1 MQLYIF
7 FLFLFC
13 LNFKKSKTLSSAH
26 IISNKKNV
34 NTETFSSH
42 FPPNT
47 FHGVSN
53 AVACDDKL
61 RCLKIIE
68 FSISPNHSLNCFD
81 KYLPIIF
88 GDSQIGFYPRDG
100 GILFYHQKNSETC
113 QKIKR

>member
-1 MQLYIF
+1 MNFRII
-7 FLFLFC
+7 FLFSFC

-34 NTETFSSH
+34 ETETFSSH
-42 FPPNT
+42 LLPKT

-53 AVACDDKL
+53 AAVCDDKG
-61 RCLKIIE
+61 RCLKINE

-81 KYLPIIF
+81 KFLPIIF
-88 GDSQIGFYPRDG
+88 GDFQIGFYPRDG
-100 GILFYHQKNSETC
+100 GILFSHQKNSDSC